1 MIARYAISFAFAAL
15 ITFGLFFGMQWLI
28 AMNKVEVAEDEE
40 RIRVEMAQVRDV
52 QEVREV
58 ERKPE
63 APAEVESAPEV
74 NIDMS
79 TAINNVSGGGLEI
92 SANAMETA
100 PIDTGTGGF
109 SATDGEYLPI
119 VRVNPQYPSRAA
131 ENGVEGFVLVSFTV
145 TSEGT
150 TDAVTVV
157 ESSHKMFER
166 AAVKAAEKYKYKPRV
181 VDGEPVPVV
190 GVRVRIEF
198 KLEGR

>member
-1 MIARYAISFAFAAL
+1 MIARYAISFSFAAI

-28 AMNKVEVAEDEE
+28 TTGDIQLEDAGE

-52 QEVREV
+52 QEVRQV

-63 APAEVESAPEV
+63 APAEVEAAPEM

-79 TAINNVSGGGLEI
+79 TAVDNVGGGGVEI
-92 SANAMETA
+92 GAQAMEVA
-100 PIDTGTGGF
+100 PISSGTGGF
-109 SATDGEYLPI
+109 AATDGEYLPI
-119 VRVNPQYPSRAA
+119 VRVNPQYPTRAQ
-131 ENGVEGFVLVSFTV
+131 ENGVEGYVLVEFTV

-150 TDAVTVV
+150 TANVIVI

-166 AAVKAAEKYKYKPRV
+166 NAVKAAEKYKYKPRV
-181 VDGEPVPVV
+181 VDGEPIPVT

-198 KLEGR
+198 KLAD

>member
-1 MIARYAISFAFAAL
+1 MIARYAISFAFASL

-28 AMNKVEVAEDEE
+28 AMNKVELVEDDQ

-63 APAEVESAPEV
+63 APAEVEAAPDMT
-74 NIDMS
+74 IDMS
-79 TAINNVSGGGLEI
+79 MNVDNVSGGIEI
-92 SANAMETA
+92 GDTVMEAA
-100 PIDTGTGGF
+100 PIATGSGGF

-131 ENGVEGFVLVSFTV
+131 ENGVEGYVLVEFTV
-145 TSEGT
+145 TAEGT
-150 TDAVTVV
+150 TSNVIVL

-166 AAVKAAEKYKYKPRV
+166 NAVKAAQKYKYKPRV
-181 VDGEPVPVV
+181 VDGEPIPVT
-190 GVRVRIEF
+190 GVKVRIEF
-198 KLEGR
+198 QLAD